1 MDGINVLNKQ
11 LLPAKPFR
19 RQAKDKI
26 VQSKFV
32 TMDIETVNLD
42 GKLIPYLISG
52 YNGIDYITSY
62 VDRSPA
68 VMAFDPIVS
77 DTIQQDLFTNFIEQL
92 VSPSFIKSKKV
103 YVYAHNLSGFDGIF
117 LLKHLI
123 PFGKIVPLLF
133 NGQLKSIQLVT
144 RSGKTIIFKDS
155 YQLLPLSLRNLCKS
169 FGIEMGKGYFPFDL
183 TDVFYTGV
191 LPNLSYWGNIP
202 MEEYESLENIFH
214 NKMWKFKDEA
224 IKYCNLDCKCLYELL
239 TQFNELIFSEFKVN
253 INNSLTLPALA
264 MKIYKSNF
272 MPKDSIYQLT
282 GDVEQFIRES
292 YTGGAVDVYIAHNR
306 ITSFFRNVTAIFKKL
321 YYYDVNSLYPFVMAN
336 SPMPIGKPVAFEGD
350 IRLVEPNAFG
360 VFYCNITSPGY
371 LKHPIL
377 QRKIKGHG
385 TVAGLGT
392 WTGWISSMEMD
403 NAVKFGYTFE
413 IIKGYQ
419 FEQGDLFSSYVNK
432 LYNLRMEYA
441 KTHPMNLIA
450 KLLMNSLYGKFGMK
464 LERTVVNIFNLN
476 LTTDKIALKALLDKV
491 GESIQDHVDLG
502 DNKYLFVRS
511 TVSNILEEDSYH
523 GSDVN
528 IAIASTITAAAR
540 VHMSYF
546 KNNPLFNLYY
556 SDTDSAV
563 VDRQINP
570 KMIGGALGQVK
581 LEHTIKKAVFLAPK
595 VYGLIDVEGNE
606 TIKIKGITNEITS
619 TVHINDLEQLLYQDA
634 NRVFNQHKWYK
645 SLVQGN
651 IRITDVLYNLKVT
664 SNKRGLVYND
674 GIFNNTEPLNYEEID
689 KK

>member
-1 MDGINVLNKQ
+1 MLFTSPLPPI
-11 LLPAKPFR
+11 LL
-19 RQAKDKI
+19 KDWK
-26 VQSKFV
+26 VENMFV
-32 TMDIETVNLD
+32 TMDIETINEN
-42 GKLIPYLISG
+42 GRLIPYLICG
-52 YNGIDYITSY
+52 YNGKEYITSY
-62 VDRSPA
+62 ATADPA
-68 VMAFDPIVS
+68 MR
-77 DTIQQDLFTNFIEQL
+77 QQELFSMFMDQL
-92 VSPSFIKSKKV
+92 LSKSFMEVKKV
-103 YVYAHNLSGFDGIF
+103 IVYAHNLSGFDGIF
-117 LLKHLI
+117 LMKHLLAH
-123 PFGKIVPLLF
+123 GKVEPLLF
-133 NGQLKSIQLVT
+133 NGKLMSINLKTS
-144 RSGKTIIFKDS
+144 SGKTVIFKDS
-155 YQLLPLSLRNLCKS
+155 YLLLPQSLRKLCEA
-169 FGIEMGKGYFPFDL
+169 FNIATPKGYFPFDL
-183 TDVFYTGV
+183 TDIFYIGI
-191 LPNLSYWGNIP
+191 LPKINYWGNIP
-202 MEEYESLENIFH
+202 LSAYTQLINKFNRKVWSFKEES
-214 NKMWKFKDEA
+214 
-224 IKYCNLDCKCLYELL
+224 IKYCQLDCLSLHKVL
-239 TQFNELIFSEFKVN
+239 TQFNELIFSEFKLNVHKP
-253 INNSLTLPALA
+253 LTLPALA

-282 GDVEQFIRES
+282 GDVEQNIRES
-292 YTGGAVDVYIAHNR
+292 YTGGAVDVYIPHNR

-385 TVAGLGT
+385 TVAGLGS

-464 LERTVVNIFNLN
+464 LERTLVNIFNLN

-528 IAIASTITAAAR
+528 IAIASTITSAAR

-570 KMIGGALGQVK
+570 KMIGSALGQVK

-595 VYGLIDVEGNE
+595 VYGLVDVEGNE
-606 TIKIKGITNEITS
+606 VIKIKGITNEITS

-674 GIFNNTEPLNYEEID
+674 GIFYNTEPLNYEEID